1 MHLYEIQRKT
11 HLGGNLDMEEMIILD
26 LHCPFYAWIQ
36 EMIPQEIM
44 ELLATWIKEKHS
56 HGYYQKQ
63 LAHN

>member
-44 ELLATWIKEKHS
+44 ELLAT
-56 HGYYQKQ
+56 
-63 LAHN
+63 